1 MEAGVNQEHD
11 AHVPVT
17 AATCSLHPAAAAAA
31 VLVGIAN
38 FAAAAAAFAYPVLYY
53 DVRRMLSKCCV
64 SRLCL
69 TFSCS
74 DSISWIDLGDRK
86 IAFFHTFYFPHYF
99 GHNH

>member
-1 MEAGVNQEHD
+1 MEAGVDQEHD

-38 FAAAAAAFAYPVLYY
+38 FAAAAFAYPVLYY
-53 DVRRMLSKCCV
+53 DVRRMLSMCCV

-74 DSISWIDLGDRK
+74 DSISWIDLWDRK
-86 IAFFHTFYFPHYF
+86 FAFFTRFIFRTILATITK
-99 GHNH
+99 